1 MGTVCSRGEET
12 VLNTATVQ
20 PDAPTADA
28 KSTQLGTV
36 CHVVHSLGVGGAEV
50 LVADMIRSLSGRFRC
65 VVACLDDIGSI
76 GESLIE
82 EGVPLKL
89 LEREPGIDW
98 KCGRRLAAWCEEQ
111 NVGVMHVHQCTP
123 MFQAMLAR
131 LPGKRVPLLL
141 TEHGRHHPDFP
152 SRKRAIV
159 HKLLLGKRDRLIAVG
174 EATRQALIANEG
186 LPSDRVEVI
195 YNGVDLA
202 QFTEVA
208 PEIRG
213 EVRKELGLSED
224 DWIITL
230 VARLDAIKDHPT
242 AIRTL
247 QRVRESVPG
256 AKLLIVGDGSERE
269 KIEGII
275 RDGNLGDCVHMLG
288 TRRDVPRLL
297 RASDTF
303 LMSSIGEGIPLT
315 IIEAMAAGVPV
326 VSTSV
331 GGIPEMVT
339 TGETG
344 FLNDSGDA
352 DGLASSIVKLSS
364 DSGLRSRIIGAARQ
378 RAFDVFSREQ
388 MLESYAKLYEE
399 MLRGQ

>member
-1 MGTVCSRGEET
+1 MTTV
-12 VLNTATVQ
+12 TAQ
-20 PDAPTADA
+20 PTTPSADA
-28 KSTQLGTV
+28 TSRQLGTV

-50 LVADMIRSLSGRFRC
+50 LVADMIRSLSDRFDC

-76 GESLIE
+76 GESLIA

-89 LEREPGIDW
+89 LNREPGIDW
-98 KCGRRLAAWCEEQ
+98 KCGRRLAAWCDEH

-123 MFQAMLAR
+123 MFQAMLSR

-141 TEHGRHHPDFP
+141 TEHGRHHPDAP

-159 HKLLLGKRDRLIAVG
+159 HKLLLGKRDRLVAVG

-186 LPSDRVEVI
+186 LPADRVEVI
-195 YNGVDLA
+195 YNGVDLQ
-202 QFTEVA
+202 QFAEVA
-208 PEIRG
+208 PEIRS
-213 EVRKELGLSED
+213 EVRTELGLNDD
-224 DWIITL
+224 DWVITL

-247 QRVRESVPG
+247 QRVRESVPT
-256 AKLLIVGDGSERE
+256 AKLLIVGDGPERE
-269 KIEGII
+269 KIETII
-275 RDGNLGDCVHMLG
+275 READLGDCVLMLG
-288 TRRDVPRLL
+288 TRRDVPRIL

-331 GGIPEMVT
+331 GGIPEMVS

-344 FLNDSGDA
+344 FLNESGDA
-352 DGLASSIVKLSS
+352 DGLATSILKLAN
-364 DSGLRSRIIGAARQ
+364 DTQQRTRIIEAAKL
-378 RAFDVFSREQ
+378 RAFEVFSREQ
-388 MLESYAKLYEE
+388 MLSSYAKLYEE
-399 MLRGQ
+399 MLRGN

>member
-1 MGTVCSRGEET
+1 MTT
-12 VLNTATVQ
+12 LTAQ
-20 PDAPTADA
+20 PEQQSAGRKP
-28 KSTQLGTV
+28 TQLGTV

-50 LVADMIRSLSGRFRC
+50 LVADMIRSLSVRFRC

-76 GESLIE
+76 GESLIA

-89 LEREPGIDW
+89 LNREPGIDW

-111 NVGVMHVHQCTP
+111 NVGAMHVHQCTP
-123 MFQAMLAR
+123 MFQAMLSR

-186 LPSDRVEVI
+186 LPANRVEVI
-195 YNGVDLA
+195 YNGVDLK

-213 EVRKELGLSED
+213 EVRRELGLTDD

-242 AIRTL
+242 AIRTVQKVL
-247 QRVRESVPG
+247 ESVPG
-256 AKLLIVGDGSERE
+256 AKLLIVGDGPERE
-269 KIEGII
+269 KIEGIV
-275 RDGNLGDCVHMLG
+275 RDGSLGDCVHMLG

-315 IIEAMAAGVPV
+315 IIEAMAAGIPV
-326 VSTSV
+326 VSTAV

-339 TGETG
+339 TGETA
-344 FLNDSGDA
+344 FLHDSGDA
-352 DGLASSIVKLSS
+352 DGLAGSIVKLAN
-364 DSGLRSRIIGAARQ
+364 DEALRSRVIDAARQ

-388 MLESYAKLYEE
+388 MLASYAKLYEE
-399 MLRGQ
+399 MLRGE